1 MPVTLDG
8 VFVDVIRGHA
18 NGMKMYIMPEIKKVI
33 FNDPA
38 TIVYW
43 TDGTKTVVKAGKDD
57 TFDKETGLAM
67 AIAKRV
73 FMAYGLAYPRGYFK
87 RLVRDAQDFGE
98 KEQESENAK
107 PSRLEQ
113 YLTDL
118 LNNAGLQYR

>member
-18 NGMKMYIMPEIKKVI
+18 SGMKMYIMPEIKKVI

-57 TFDKETGLAM
+57 IFDKETGLAM

-73 FMAYGLAYPRGYFK
+73 FMSYGCAYPRGRFK
-87 RLVRDAQDFGE
+87 RIISEAQDCSKPRCECSEFE
-98 KEQESENAK
+98 KF
-107 PSRLEQ
+107 
-113 YLTDL
+113 LTDL
-118 LNNAGLQYR
+118 LNDLGHK

>member
-8 VFVDVIRGHA
+8 VFVDVIKGHA

-43 TDGTKTVVKAGKDD
+43 TDGTKTVVKAGNNDA
-57 TFDKETGLAM
+57 FDKEIGLAM

-73 FMAYGLAYPRGYFK
+73 LIAYGCAYPRGSFK
-87 RLVRDAQDFGE
+87 RIISEAQDCSKPRCEFTEFE
-98 KEQESENAK
+98 KF
-107 PSRLEQ
+107 
-113 YLTDL
+113 LTDI
-118 LNNAGLQYR
+118 LNNRGDK